1 MYPMSTGQLAAPR
14 TTAIAGPVLVLEL
27 VACGEVTVITARGEI
42 DMSTAHLVTELVQHV
57 AGRRP
62 ARVILDLAEV
72 GFFCA
77 DGVTALILAREAV
90 TAAGGQL
97 LLRNP
102 SALITRVLAITATNH
117 LFPVDTA

>member
-1 MYPMSTGQLAAPR
+1 MCPTSTGQLVVPR
-14 TTAIAGPVLVLEL
+14 TIPGPVLALE
-27 VACGEVTVITARGEI
+27 VVVGCGEVTVITACGEI
-42 DMSTAHLVTELVQHV
+42 DVSTAHLLTELVQHV

-77 DGVTALILAREAV
+77 EGVTALILAREAV

-102 SALITRVLAITATNH
+102 STVTIRVLTITETDH
-117 LFPVDTA
+117 LFPLATA